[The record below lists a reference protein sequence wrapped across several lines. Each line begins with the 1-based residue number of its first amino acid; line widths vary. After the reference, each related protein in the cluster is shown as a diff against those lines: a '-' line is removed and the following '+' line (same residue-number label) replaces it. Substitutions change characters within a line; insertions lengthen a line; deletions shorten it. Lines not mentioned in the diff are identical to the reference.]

1 MRSAGGEHTFCA
13 DAGATAT
20 IVAMGPL
27 GRTLLPTG
35 VVCTLAWLAIGQLG
49 PLELQARAFV
59 GWYALAFGA
68 YAIACRAVLGSC
80 APLAR
85 RWLIVLL
92 ALALAQRL
100 AALPVPPSDDVYRY
114 LWEAEVQSHGGNPYV
129 SAPDAP
135 ELAEL
140 AERSAWNGQVNHPGW
155 TAIYP
160 PLAQLWQRGA
170 AAVRPDPLGMTLSFL
185 AAEAVLVVFLL
196 GLLAQRGLSSAR
208 VLIYLWNPLSV
219 HAVAAHGHHDSLG
232 AALLVGA
239 LLALGEGK
247 RVPAAALGVAAALS
261 KGFAL
266 VALPVLL
273 ATRRLL
279 PWLVAAGVVAL
290 ALFPFRD
297 AGPDLF
303 GSLRRFGA
311 ELHSNDSLH
320 ALARWALGAQAA
332 RLAMAAV
339 WLLAAAW
346 ILRRGPADPVHR
358 VAFLLAA
365 LLLVLPTV
373 HPWYL
378 LVLLP
383 LLCVHPWW
391 GWLALSGSSVL
402 IWLGHE
408 PTGGDERWTERPL
421 LKLVEYAPLFLWLV
435 WVAARRA
442 RAAPTT
448 PASPGTPT

>member
-1 MRSAGGEHTFCA
+1 
-13 DAGATAT
+13 
-20 IVAMGPL
+20 MGPL

-49 PLELQARAFV
+49 PLELQPRAFV
-59 GWYALAFGA
+59 GWFALAFVA
-68 YAIACRAVLGSC
+68 WAIASRAVLGAR
-80 APLAR
+80 APLGR

-114 LWEAEVQSHGGNPYV
+114 LWEAEVQLAGGNPYV

-135 ELAEL
+135 ELADL
-140 AERSAWNGQVNHPGW
+140 AATSAWRPWVNHPEW

-160 PLAQLWQRGA
+160 PIAQSWHRGVA
-170 AAVRPDPLGMTLSFL
+170 SAWSDPMAMKLSFL
-185 AAEAVLVVFLL
+185 LAEAVLVVFLL
-196 GLLAQRGLSSAR
+196 ALLGQRGLSSGR
-208 VLIYLWNPLSV
+208 VLIYAWNPLSV
-219 HAVAAHGHHDSLG
+219 HAIAAHGHHDSLG
-232 AALLVGA
+232 VALLVGA
-239 LLALGEGK
+239 LLALGNGN
-247 RVPAAALGVAAALS
+247 RVSAAALGVAAALS

-279 PWLVAAGVVAL
+279 PWLAAALVTAL
-290 ALFPFRD
+290 AVLPFRD
-297 AGPDLF
+297 AGLELF
-303 GSLRRFGA
+303 GSLGRFGT

-320 ALARWALGAQAA
+320 ALARWALGAEAA
-332 RLAMAAV
+332 RLAMGVV
-339 WLLAAAW
+339 WLLAAIW
-346 ILRRGPADPVHR
+346 VLRRGPADPVYR
-358 VAFLLAA
+358 AAFLLAA

-383 LLCVHPWW
+383 LLCIHPWW
-391 GWLALSGSSVL
+391 GWLALTGSSVL
-402 IWLGHE
+402 IWLGHQS
-408 PTGGDERWTERPL
+408 TGGDERWTERPL
-421 LKLVEYAPLFLWLV
+421 LKFVEYAPLFVWLV

-442 RAAPTT
+442 HAAPDR

>member
-1 MRSAGGEHTFCA
+1 
-13 DAGATAT
+13 
-20 IVAMGPL
+20 MGPL

-35 VVCTLAWLAIGQLG
+35 VVCTLAWLAIGRLG

-59 GWYALAFGA
+59 GWYALAFAA
-68 YAIACRAVLGSC
+68 YALACRAVLAAR
-80 APLAR
+80 APLDR
-85 RWLIVLL
+85 RWLIALL
-92 ALALAQRL
+92 ALAVAQRL

-135 ELAEL
+135 ELAGL
-140 AERSAWNGQVNHPGW
+140 AERSEAHGRVNHPGW

-160 PLAQLWQRGA
+160 PLAQLWQRGVA
-170 AAVRPDPLGMTLSFL
+170 AIRPDALGMTLSFL
-185 AAEAVLVVFLL
+185 LAEVLLVVFLL
-196 GLLAQRGLSSAR
+196 GLLAQRGLSHGR
-208 VLIYLWNPLSV
+208 VLIYAWNPLSV

-239 LLALGEGK
+239 LLALGSGK

-266 VALPVLL
+266 VALPVVL
-273 ATRRLL
+273 ATRRLA
-279 PWLVAAGVVAL
+279 PWLVAVGLVAL
-290 ALFPFRD
+290 AVFPFRD
-297 AGPDLF
+297 AGPQLF

-320 ALARWALGAQAA
+320 ALARGALGAETA
-332 RLAMAAV
+332 RVVMAAV

-346 ILRRGPADPVHR
+346 VLRRGPTDAVHR
-358 VAFLLAA
+358 VAFLLGA

-391 GWLALSGSSVL
+391 GWLALSGTSAL

-408 PTGGDERWTERPL
+408 PTGGDERWTEQPL
-421 LKLVEYAPLFLWLV
+421 LKIVEYAPLFGWLV

-442 RAAPTT
+442 RATPAPPAP
-448 PASPGTPT
+448 PASPGSPT